1 VVTLK
6 YTQEILDKI
15 QILKQQRNAIILAHN
30 YQPAEI
36 QDCADFLG
44 DSLELSQKA
53 AQTDADVIV
62 FCGVHFM
69 AETASIICP
78 GKTVLLPEANAGC
91 PMANMIN
98 TEQLREVKKCHPG
111 ALVVT
116 YVNSTAEVKSESDYC
131 CTSGNALKVI
141 EKLQDTGDII
151 FVPDK
156 YLGGFSSAK
165 IGKPL
170 ILWPGYCPTHIK
182 ILPDDIMR
190 EKTAHPG
197 ARVMV
202 HPECHTSVAHLAN
215 DVLSTGGMLKYP
227 GQSDNEEFIVGTE
240 IGLIYRLQKLY
251 PDKKFY
257 PASEKALCPN
267 MKMISMEKILWSLQE
282 MTPVVKVP
290 DKLREKAYVPVKRM
304 LDII

>member
-1 VVTLK
+1 VAIDRTK
-6 YTQEILDKI
+6 EILDKI
-15 QILKQQRNAIILAHN
+15 TLLKQQRNAVILAHN

-53 AQTDADVIV
+53 AQTNAAVIV

-78 GKTVLLPEANAGC
+78 DKTVLLPEADAGC

-98 TEQLREVKKCHPG
+98 AEQLREVKKCHPS

-116 YVNSTAEVKSESDYC
+116 YVNSTAEVKAESDYC

-141 EKLQDTGDII
+141 EKLQGMGDII

-156 YLGGFSSAK
+156 YLGSFASVK
-165 IGKPL
+165 TGKPL

-182 ILPDDIMR
+182 ILSDDILR
-190 EKTAHPG
+190 EKTAHP
-197 ARVMV
+197 AAKVMA
-202 HPECHTSVAHLAN
+202 HPECHTSVAHLA
-215 DVLSTGGMLKYP
+215 DEVLSTGGMLKYP
-227 GQSDNEEFIVGTE
+227 GQSDAEEFIVGTE
-240 IGLIYRLQKLY
+240 IGLVYRLQKLY
-251 PDKKFY
+251 PDKIFY

-267 MKMISMEKILWSLQE
+267 MKMISLEKILRSLQE
-282 MTPVVKVP
+282 MSPVITVP
-290 DKLREKAYVPVKRM
+290 EPIKGKAYAPVKRM
-304 LDII
+304 LKIV

>member
-1 VVTLK
+1 MAIDR
-6 YTQEILDKI
+6 TQEILEKI
-15 QILKQQRNAIILAHN
+15 TLLKQQRNAVILAHN

-53 AQTDADVIV
+53 AQTDAAVIV

-78 GKTVLLPEANAGC
+78 DKIVLLPEADAGC

-98 TEQLREVKKCHPG
+98 AEQLREVKKCHPG

-116 YVNSTAEVKSESDYC
+116 YVNSTAEVKAESDYC

-141 EKLQDTGDII
+141 NRLQDTGDII

-156 YLGGFSSAK
+156 YLGSFAAAK
-165 IGKPL
+165 SGKHL

-182 ILPDDIMR
+182 ILPDDILR
-190 EKTAHPG
+190 EMTAHP
-197 ARVMV
+197 AAKVMV
-202 HPECHTSVAHLAN
+202 HPECHTSVAQLA
-215 DVLSTGGMLKYP
+215 DEVLSTGGMLKYP
-227 GQSDNEEFIVGTE
+227 AQSDAGEFIVGTE
-240 IGLIYRLQKLY
+240 IGLVYRLQKLY
-251 PDKKFY
+251 PDKIFY

-267 MKMISMEKILWSLQE
+267 MKMISLEKILRSLQE
-282 MTPVVKVP
+282 MSSVITVP
-290 DKLREKAYVPVKRM
+290 EPIREKAYAPVKRM
-304 LDII
+304 LEIV

>member
-1 VVTLK
+1 MVAIDR
-6 YTQEILDKI
+6 TQEILEKI
-15 QILKQQRNAIILAHN
+15 TLLKKQRNAVILAHN
-30 YQPAEI
+30 YQLPEV

-53 AQTDADVIV
+53 ARTDAEVIV

-78 GKTVLLPEANAGC
+78 DKTVLLPEAEAGC

-98 TEQLREVKKCHPG
+98 AEQLREVKKCHPN

-116 YVNSTAEVKSESDYC
+116 YVNSTAEVKAESDYC

-141 EKLQDTGDII
+141 NRLKDTGDII

-156 YLGGFSSAK
+156 YLGSFASAK
-165 IGKPL
+165 TGKHL

-182 ILPDDIMR
+182 ILPDDMLR
-190 EKTAHPG
+190 EKNAHP
-197 ARVMV
+197 AAKVMV
-202 HPECHTSVAHLAN
+202 HPECHTSVVQLA
-215 DVLSTGGMLKYP
+215 DEVLSTGGMLKYP
-227 GQSDNEEFIVGTE
+227 GQSDAEEFIVGTE
-240 IGLIYRLQKLY
+240 IGLVYRLQKLY
-251 PDKKFY
+251 PDKIFY

-267 MKMISMEKILWSLQE
+267 MKMISLEKILRSLQE
-282 MTPVVKVP
+282 MSPVITVP
-290 DKLREKAYVPVKRM
+290 EPIREKAYAPVKRM
-304 LDII
+304 LEIV

>member
-1 VVTLK
+1 MAIDR
-6 YTQEILDKI
+6 TQEILEKI
-15 QILKQQRNAIILAHN
+15 TLLKQQRNAVILAHN
-30 YQPAEI
+30 YQPPEV

-53 AQTDADVIV
+53 AQTDAAVIV

-78 GKTVLLPEANAGC
+78 DKTVLLPEAEAGC

-98 TEQLREVKKCHPG
+98 AEQLREVKKCHPN

-116 YVNSTAEVKSESDYC
+116 YVNSTAEVKAESDYC

-141 EKLQDTGDII
+141 NRLKDTGDII

-156 YLGGFSSAK
+156 YLGSFVSAK
-165 IGKPL
+165 TGKHL

-182 ILPDDIMR
+182 ILLDDMLR
-190 EKTAHPG
+190 EKNAHP
-197 ARVMV
+197 AAKVMV
-202 HPECHTSVAHLAN
+202 HPECHTSVVQLA
-215 DVLSTGGMLKYP
+215 DEVLSTGGMLKYP
-227 GQSDNEEFIVGTE
+227 GQSDAEEFIVGTE
-240 IGLIYRLQKLY
+240 IGLVYRLQKLY
-251 PDKKFY
+251 PDKIFY

-267 MKMISMEKILWSLQE
+267 MKMISLEKILRSLQE
-282 MTPVVKVP
+282 MSPVITVP
-290 DKLREKAYVPVKRM
+290 EPIRNKAYAPVKRM
-304 LDII
+304 LEIV

>member
-1 VVTLK
+1 VTLDQ
-6 YTQEILDKI
+6 THELVEAIEKI
-15 QILKQQRNAIILAHN
+15 KKQRNAIILAHN

-53 AQTDADVIV
+53 AQTDAEVIV

-78 GKTVLLPEANAGC
+78 AKIVLLPEATAGC

-98 TEQLREVKKCHPG
+98 ADQLREVKKCHPG

-141 EKLQDTGDII
+141 EKLQGAGEII

-156 YLGGFSSAK
+156 YLGSFASAK
-165 IGKPL
+165 TGKTL

-182 ILPDDIMR
+182 ILLDDVIR
-190 EKTAHPG
+190 EKSAHPE

-202 HPECHTSVAHLAN
+202 HPECHTSVAHLAD

-227 GQSDNEEFIVGTE
+227 GQSDAGEFIVGTE
-240 IGLIYRLQKLY
+240 IGLVYRLQKLY

-257 PASEKALCPN
+257 PVSEQALCPN
-267 MKMISMEKILWSLQE
+267 MKKISLEKILWSLQE
-282 MTPVVKVP
+282 MAPVVKVP
-290 DKLREKAYVPVKRM
+290 AQLSEKAYIPVKRM